1 MDRKRIIGEVAARHG
16 VLLAE
21 DDPAFLLV
29 TIAEIALRDAQSEF
43 LDVVR
48 RTIADQ
54 EEAAERMQKSIGET
68 LGNSIRR
75 ALSEGDTV
83 IPPRPV
89 WPEFANATQIHRSA
103 ASTVAPASLQS
114 LVRRSKCP
122 SSR

>member
-16 VLLAE
+16 VLLEE

-29 TIAEIALRDAQSEF
+29 TIAEIALRDVQAEF
-43 LDVVR
+43 VDVVH

-75 ALSEGDTV
+75 ALSEGGTV
-83 IPPRPV
+83 TAGQPV
-89 WPEFANATQIHRSA
+89 RGHR
-103 ASTVAPASLQS
+103 Q
-114 LVRRSKCP
+114 LVLFGVFFGLLCFMAGLALGAMWK
-122 SSR
+122 

>member
-16 VLLAE
+16 VLLEE

-48 RTIADQ
+48 RSIADQ

-75 ALSEGDTV
+75 ALSEGGTV
-83 IPPRPV
+83 LAQQP
-89 WPEFANATQIHRSA
+89 
-103 ASTVAPASLQS
+103 
-114 LVRRSKCP
+114 VRRHRGLALCGVLVGLLLFVAGFAFGAMWK
-122 SSR
+122 